1 MFKLRPEA
9 LAARGPDSGALASP
23 RGAPR
28 SIVAPKDAAHVEYA
42 ALAEEVGHTE
52 EAGHASGETRSIGHW
67 TPDLLARLKAGDDV
81 AREQL
86 VVRYQRLVTKIVF
99 RSLGAHS
106 EVEDTV
112 HDVFV
117 EALDKIRQV
126 HHAEAL
132 TVWMMRVT
140 TSVVRAVLRRRARR
154 RWLQL
159 LAPSDLPEQEVQPAD
174 GSARETLQHLY
185 SALDRLPDAE
195 RIAFSLRYLCDLD
208 LADTAQSCGC
218 SLATIKR
225 RLARAEQAFL
235 ELAADDPLLRARIQQ
250 GNRWGNE

>member
-1 MFKLRPEA
+1 MFPRRVEGMFKLRPEA
-9 LAARGPDSGALASP
+9 LTARGLDSRALASP
-23 RGAPR
+23 RGAPC
-28 SIVAPKDAAHVEYA
+28 SIVAPTNADDEGHSN
-42 ALAEEVGHTE
+42 EE
-52 EAGHASGETRSIGHW
+52 SRSTLEGS
-67 TPDLLARLKAGDDV
+67 PDLLARLKAGDDL

-99 RSLGAHS
+99 RSLGSHS

-140 TSVVRAVLRRRARR
+140 TSVVHAVLRRRARR

-159 LAPSDLPEQEVQPAD
+159 FAPNDLPEQEVQPAD
-174 GSARETLQHLY
+174 GSARETLRHLY
-185 SALDRLPDAE
+185 GALDRLPDAE
-195 RIAFSLRYLCDLD
+195 RMAFSLRYLCDLD
-208 LADTAQSCGC
+208 LADTAHSCGC

-250 GNRWGNE
+250 GTRWGNDD